1 MVTKRKNNMNAYD
14 FDKTIYDG
22 DCTVDFYF
30 YCLKHYP
37 RIYAEIPRVL
47 WFGLLFK
54 LGIVEKKRFKS
65 IFFKF
70 ATLIPDLGGAVES
83 FWAINKNKIKDFYI
97 KNQQES
103 DFIISASPTF
113 ILETICNILGI
124 KNLIAT
130 EVDLATGNIIGEN
143 CYGAE
148 KVKRFF
154 ARGEDANSIDEF
166 YSDSYSDSPL
176 AEISKKAY
184 LVKGNK
190 ILPW

>member
-1 MVTKRKNNMNAYD
+1 MNAYD

-30 YCLKHYP
+30 YCLRHYP
-37 RIYAEIPRVL
+37 RIYSEIPKVL

-54 LGIVEKKRFKS
+54 LGIIEKKRFKS
-65 IFFKF
+65 KFFKF
-70 ATLIPDLGGAVES
+70 ATLIPDLGGAVAS
-83 FWAINKNKIKDFYI
+83 FWNINKSKIKDFYI

-103 DFIISASPTF
+103 DIIISASPTF
-113 ILETICNILGI
+113 ILETICKMLEI

-130 EVDLATGNIIGEN
+130 EVDPKNGNIIGEN
-143 CYGAE
+143 CYGEE
-148 KVKRFF
+148 KVKRFY
-154 ARGEDANSIDEF
+154 AEGGDANSIDEF

-184 LVKGNK
+184 LVKGTEL
-190 ILPW
+190 LPW